1 MILYLH
7 QSQFNYFTLHSSF
20 KYSSK
25 KIVGKRIKKLRTKRN
40 MTLQQL
46 ADLIKADRQ
55 YVWNIEN
62 GDVNLTLDYIDRIA
76 KALEVSQS
84 EFINTNI

>member
-1 MILYLH
+1 VILYLQ
-7 QSQFNYFTLHSSF
+7 QSHFNYFPLHSYF
-20 KYSSK
+20 THTAKE
-25 KIVGKRIKKLRTKRN
+25 IVGKRIKILRTQKN

-46 ADLIKADRQ
+46 ADEIKVDRQ

-62 GDVNLTLDYIDRIA
+62 GEVNLTLDYIDRIA
-76 KALEVSQS
+76 AALKVSQL

>member
-1 MILYLH
+1 
-7 QSQFNYFTLHSSF
+7 
-20 KYSSK
+20 
-25 KIVGKRIKKLRTKRN
+25 

-62 GDVNLTLDYIDRIA
+62 GEVNLTLDYIDRIA
-76 KALEVSQS
+76 QALKVSQS
-84 EFINTNI
+84 EFLNTNI

>member
-1 MILYLH
+1 LH
-7 QSQFNYFTLHSSF
+7 SYFTHTA
-20 KYSSK
+20 KE
-25 KIVGKRIKKLRTKRN
+25 IVGKRIKILRTQKN

-46 ADLIKADRQ
+46 ADEIKVDRQ

-62 GDVNLTLDYIDRIA
+62 GEVNLTLDYIDRIA
-76 KALEVSQS
+76 AALKVSQL

>member
-1 MILYLH
+1 MHNIFLH
-7 QSQFNYFTLHSSF
+7 TA
-20 KYSSK
+20 KE
-25 KIVGKRIKKLRTKRN
+25 IVGMRLKILRQKRN

-46 ADLIKADRQ
+46 ADKINSDRQ

-76 KALEVSQS
+76 HALNISQS
-84 EFINTNI
+84 EFLNTDV